1 MEEGHWRSECPEAK
15 EYDRQ
20 KSDKAA
26 GKQPSVSMVNVDAL
40 SVEGPEVAVV
50 TRSGKVANSVPGKQS
65 SVPDWP
71 SQEAVRKKVVSWMHD
86 LPPVMKDV
94 RFPSDS
100 ADHIRTSQF

>member
-15 EYDRQ
+15 EYDRR

-26 GKQPSVSMVNVDAL
+26 GKQTSVLMVNVDAF
-40 SVEGPEVAVV
+40 SVDGPEVAVV
-50 TRSGKVANSVPGKQS
+50 TRSGKAANSVLGKQS

-71 SQEAVRKKVVSWMHD
+71 AQEAVRKKAVSWMHD

-94 RFPSDS
+94 GS
-100 ADHIRTSQF
+100 APDFAETI